1 MRIYNDVEQKT
12 DEWYKVR
19 ELKLTA
25 SHAQT
30 IMANGKGLE
39 TYCKEL
45 VAEYLSEA
53 PKEHFTSPDIERG
66 NLLEAQAREYCS
78 LLTGID
84 FQEVGFVLI
93 NEHFGVS
100 PDGVVI
106 ENDKIV
112 DSIEIKCH
120 SDKVFLELILT
131 EQIDPKYLAQMQ
143 CQMYA
148 METNSCLYFAYNPN
162 IKPYYFMKRIE
173 ADKEAQAKLKSGI
186 DKGIKLIE
194 DYLNEYQSK
203 TCKQSG
209 RIVSV

>member
-1 MRIYNDVEQKT
+1 MRIYNDIEQKT

-53 PKEHFTSPDIERG
+53 GKEQFTSPDIERG

-84 FQEVGFVLI
+84 FQEVGFVEVNRFWGI
-93 NEHFGVS
+93 S
-100 PDGVVI
+100 PDGVVFKK
-106 ENDKIV
+106 DKIV

-120 SDKVFLELILT
+120 SDKVFLELLLT

-143 CQMYA
+143 MQMYA
-148 METNSCLYFAYNPN
+148 MKTKSCLYFAYNPN

-173 ADKEAQAKLKSGI
+173 KDEEAQAKLKSGI
-186 DKGIKLIE
+186 DRGIKLIE
-194 DYLNEYQSK
+194 GYLNEYQSK
-203 TCKQSG
+203 TCEQSG
-209 RIVSV
+209 RLAGI